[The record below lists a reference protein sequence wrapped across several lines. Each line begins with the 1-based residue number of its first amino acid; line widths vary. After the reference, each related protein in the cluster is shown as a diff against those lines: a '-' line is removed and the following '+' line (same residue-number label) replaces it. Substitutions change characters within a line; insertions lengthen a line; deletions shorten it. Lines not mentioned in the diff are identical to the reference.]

1 MRSFFIFLLV
11 AFSIIILSAEK
22 ENETKISNSTK
33 KKQKIKKS
41 ENKTSNK
48 TENKDKQKKKKPK
61 KKAPS
66 PNVDSSFP
74 EEDPNGNNQHVYSLN
89 DLTFDMVLQKG
100 NNNKWLVILYSATC
114 GHCEHARREI
124 RKILPNYRNDTT
136 IKFAEIEIN
145 NNRMTNVRFKIE
157 GVPYIFLLQN
167 NSMYE
172 MNTYANQ
179 KNLKKFI
186 ETDFNKIPPE
196 ELIPFPPMVPIY
208 EFGWMVI
215 KNIFRGI
222 TEMVNE
228 MLFDHGYE
236 FEFTPLTLL
245 LTVVIGFGSI
255 CILEYLICLR
265 FCPDES
271 QKKIKKPVKKEK
283 EIIEEEKEEEE
294 EEVEEENND
303 ETKENEY
310 DDKLKEKKEASEEEK
325 IKKEKEIEEKKK
337 EEEKKV
343 EDESKNEE
351 NKNKAKKVNKKKKK
365 E

>member
-1 MRSFFIFLLV
+1 MRSFFIFSLI
-11 AFSIIILSAEK
+11 AFLIINISVEL
-22 ENETKISNSTK
+22 ENETKTSNPTK
-33 KKQKIKKS
+33 EEKINKS

-48 TENKDKQKKKKPK
+48 TESKDKQKKKKPK
-61 KKAPS
+61 KKPPS

-89 DLTFDMVLQKG
+89 DITFDMVLQKG

-124 RKILPNYRNDTT
+124 RKILPNYRNDTS

-186 ETDFNKIPPE
+186 ETDFKSIPPE

-208 EFGWMVI
+208 EFGWMI
-215 KNIFRGI
+215 LKNIFRGI
-222 TEMVNE
+222 TEGVNE
-228 MLFDHGYE
+228 ILFDHGYE
-236 FEFTPLTLL
+236 FEFTPLTLIV
-245 LTVVIGFGSI
+245 TVVIGFGSV

-265 FCPDES
+265 FCPDEA
-271 QKKIKKPVKKEK
+271 QKKQKKSVKKEK
-283 EIIEEEKEEEE
+283 EILEEEKEEEE
-294 EEVEEENND
+294 NND
-303 ETKENEY
+303 EAKENEA
-310 DDKLKEKKEASEEEK
+310 DHKEEKEICEEEK
-325 IKKEKEIEEKKK
+325 IKREKEIEKKK
-337 EEEKKV
+337 EEEEKKV
-343 EDESKNEE
+343 EDKEKNEE
-351 NKNKAKKVNKKKKK
+351 NKNKAKKLNKKKKK

>member
-11 AFSIIILSAEK
+11 AFSIIILSVEK
-22 ENETKISNSTK
+22 ENETKISNST
-33 KKQKIKKS
+33 QEEKINKP

-48 TENKDKQKKKKPK
+48 TENKGKQKKKKPK

-74 EEDPNGNNQHVYSLN
+74 EEDPNGNNQHVYTLN

-100 NNNKWLVILYSATC
+100 NNNKWLVILYSSTC

-124 RKILPNYRNDTT
+124 RKILPNYRNDTS

-145 NNRMTNVRFKIE
+145 YNKMTNVRFKIE

-179 KNLKKFI
+179 KNLKAFI

-208 EFGWMVI
+208 EFGWLVI

-245 LTVVIGFGSI
+245 ITVVMGFGSI
-255 CILEYLICLR
+255 CILEYFICLK
-265 FCPDES
+265 FCPDEN
-271 QKKIKKPVKKEK
+271 QKKQKKPVKKEK

-294 EEVEEENND
+294 EEENND
-303 ETKENEY
+303 ETKENES
-310 DDKLKEKKEASEEEK
+310 DDKLKEEKEISEEEK
-325 IKKEKEIEEKKK
+325 IKREKEIEEKKK

-343 EDESKNEE
+343 EDDAKNEE

>member
-1 MRSFFIFLLV
+1 MRSFFIFSLV
-11 AFSIIILSAEK
+11 AFSIIILSVEK

-33 KKQKIKKS
+33 KEKINKS

-48 TENKDKQKKKKPK
+48 TENKGKQKKKKPK

-74 EEDPNGNNQHVYSLN
+74 EEDPNGNNQHVYTLN

-100 NNNKWLVILYSATC
+100 NNNKWLVILYSSTC

-124 RKILPNYRNDTT
+124 RKILPNYRNDTS

-145 NNRMTNVRFKIE
+145 YNKMTNVRFKIE

-179 KNLKKFI
+179 KNLKAFI

-245 LTVVIGFGSI
+245 FTVVMGFGSI
-255 CILEYLICLR
+255 CILEYLICLK
-265 FCPDES
+265 FCPDEN
-271 QKKIKKPVKKEK
+271 QKKQKKPVKKEK

-294 EEVEEENND
+294 EEENND
-303 ETKENEY
+303 ETKENES
-310 DDKLKEKKEASEEEK
+310 DDKLKEEKEISEEEK
-325 IKKEKEIEEKKK
+325 IKREKEIEEKKK

-343 EDESKNEE
+343 EDDAKNEE

>member
-11 AFSIIILSAEK
+11 AFSLIVLSAEK

-33 KKQKIKKS
+33 KKKIKKS

-294 EEVEEENND
+294 EEEENND
-303 ETKENEY
+303 ETKKNES
-310 DDKLKEKKEASEEEK
+310 DDKLKEKKEISEEEK

>member
-11 AFSIIILSAEK
+11 AFSIIILSVEK
-22 ENETKISNSTK
+22 ENETKISNST
-33 KKQKIKKS
+33 QEEKINKP

-48 TENKDKQKKKKPK
+48 TENKGKQKKKKPK
-61 KKAPS
+61 KKVPS

-74 EEDPNGNNQHVYSLN
+74 EEDPNGNNQHVYTLN

-100 NNNKWLVILYSATC
+100 NNNKWLVILYSSTC

-124 RKILPNYRNDTT
+124 RKILPNYRNDTS

-145 NNRMTNVRFKIE
+145 YNKMTNVRFKIE

-179 KNLKKFI
+179 KNLKTFI

-245 LTVVIGFGSI
+245 FTVVMGFGSI
-255 CILEYLICLR
+255 CILEYFICLK
-265 FCPDES
+265 FSPDEN
-271 QKKIKKPVKKEK
+271 QKKQKKPVKKEK

-294 EEVEEENND
+294 DEENND
-303 ETKENEY
+303 ETKENES
-310 DDKLKEKKEASEEEK
+310 DDKLKEEKEISEEEK
-325 IKKEKEIEEKKK
+325 IKREKEIEEKKK

-343 EDESKNEE
+343 ENHAKNEE

>member
-1 MRSFFIFLLV
+1 MRSFFIFSFI
-11 AFSIIILSAEK
+11 AFSIIILSIEK
-22 ENETKISNSTK
+22 ENETKISNTTK
-33 KKQKIKKS
+33 KEKKKKS
-41 ENKTSNK
+41 ENKASNK
-48 TENKDKQKKKKPK
+48 TESKDKQKKKKPK

-66 PNVDSSFP
+66 PNIDSSYP
-74 EEDPNGNNQHVYSLN
+74 EEEDPKGNNQHVYSLN

-124 RKILPNYRNDTT
+124 RKILPNYRNDTS
-136 IKFAEIEIN
+136 IRFAEIEIN

-172 MNTYANQ
+172 MNSYANQ

-186 ETDFNKIPPE
+186 ETDFKNIPPE

-208 EFGWMVI
+208 EFGWMVL

-222 TEMVNE
+222 TEGVNE
-228 MLFDHGYE
+228 MLFDRGYE
-236 FEFTPLTLL
+236 FEFTPLTLII
-245 LTVVIGFGSI
+245 TVVVAFGSV

-265 FCPDES
+265 FCPDDN
-271 QKKIKKPVKKEK
+271 QKKRKKPVKKE
-283 EIIEEEKEEEE
+283 EIIEEEEKEEE
-294 EEVEEENND
+294 EEENND
-303 ETKENEY
+303 ETKENES
-310 DDKLKEKKEASEEEK
+310 DEKLKEEKEISEEEK
-325 IKKEKEIEEKKK
+325 IKREKEIEKQKK

-343 EDESKNEE
+343 EDDKKNEE
-351 NKNKAKKVNKKKKK
+351 NKNKNKGNKVNKKKKK

>member
-11 AFSIIILSAEK
+11 AFSIIILSIEK
-22 ENETKISNSTK
+22 DNETKISNSTK
-33 KKQKIKKS
+33 EQKISKS

-48 TENKDKQKKKKPK
+48 TVNKDKQKKKKLK

-186 ETDFNKIPPE
+186 ETDFNKIPQE

-228 MLFDHGYE
+228 MLFDKGYE

-245 LTVVIGFGSI
+245 LTVVFGFGSV
-255 CILEYLICLR
+255 CILEYLICLK
-265 FCPDES
+265 FCPDDS
-271 QKKIKKPVKKEK
+271 QKKSKKPVKKEK

-294 EEVEEENND
+294 EENND
-303 ETKENEY
+303 ENEENES
-310 DDKLKEKKEASEEEK
+310 DDKLKEKKEKSEEEK
-325 IKKEKEIEEKKK
+325 IKREKEIEEKKK
-337 EEEKKV
+337 KEEKKV

>member
-11 AFSIIILSAEK
+11 AFSIIILSVEK
-22 ENETKISNSTK
+22 DNETKISNSTK
-33 KKQKIKKS
+33 KEKINKS

-124 RKILPNYRNDTT
+124 RKILPNYRNDTS

-145 NNRMTNVRFKIE
+145 NNKMTNVRFKIE

-186 ETDFNKIPPE
+186 ETDFSKIPPE
-196 ELIPFPPMVPIY
+196 ELIPFPTMVPIY

-245 LTVVIGFGSI
+245 CTIVFGFGSI
-255 CILEYLICLR
+255 CILEYLICLK
-265 FCPDES
+265 FCPDEN
-271 QKKIKKPVKKEK
+271 QKKRKKPVKKEK
-283 EIIEEEKEEEE
+283 EIIEEEKEEED
-294 EEVEEENND
+294 ENND
-303 ETKENEY
+303 ETKENES
-310 DDKLKEKKEASEEEK
+310 DEKLKEEKEISEEEK
-325 IKKEKEIEEKKK
+325 IKREKEIEEKIK

-343 EDESKNEE
+343 EEDAKNEE
-351 NKNKAKKVNKKKKK
+351 NKNKDKKVNKKKKK

>member
-11 AFSIIILSAEK
+11 AFSIIILSVEK
-22 ENETKISNSTK
+22 ENETKISNSTQEEK
-33 KKQKIKKS
+33 RNKP

-48 TENKDKQKKKKPK
+48 TENKGKQKKKKPK

-74 EEDPNGNNQHVYSLN
+74 EEDPNGNNQHVYTLN

-100 NNNKWLVILYSATC
+100 NNNKWLVILYSSTC

-124 RKILPNYRNDTT
+124 RKILPNYRNDTS

-145 NNRMTNVRFKIE
+145 YNKMTNVRFKIE

-179 KNLKKFI
+179 KNLKAFI

-245 LTVVIGFGSI
+245 ITVVMGFGSI
-255 CILEYLICLR
+255 CILEYLICLK
-265 FCPDES
+265 FCPDEN
-271 QKKIKKPVKKEK
+271 QKKNKKPVKKEK

-294 EEVEEENND
+294 DEENND
-303 ETKENEY
+303 ETKENES
-310 DDKLKEKKEASEEEK
+310 DDKLKEEKEISEEEK
-325 IKKEKEIEEKKK
+325 IKREKEIEENKK

-343 EDESKNEE
+343 EDHAKNEE
-351 NKNKAKKVNKKKKK
+351 NQNKAKKVNKKKKK